1 MAAGWVAAL
10 KLVPWGDVI
19 DATPQ
24 ILQAAKKLLGTTQ
37 KGNADAAAE
46 ALEGGA
52 GGEPAM
58 PVALQLQHLRD
69 RVAQLELEQQ
79 ESAVLIQS
87 LAEQNAQ
94 VVRAGEVL
102 RQRQQRLTV
111 AAEEAAA
118 AKCWCGCC
126 GSSANVHTAR
136 LEPQT
141 LDYIAS
147 ALSRYKF
154 NSC

>member
-19 DATPQ
+19 EATPQ

-37 KGNADAAAE
+37 KGNADAAAG

-52 GGEPAM
+52 DGEPAT

-69 RVAQLELEQQ
+69 RVAQLEREQQ

-94 VVRAGEVL
+94 VVRAVEVL
-102 RQRQQRLTV
+102 RQRQHRLTV
-111 AAEEAAA
+111 AAGILAVA
-118 AKCWCGCC
+118 CTGLLVW
-126 GSSANVHTAR
+126 VLR
-136 LEPQT
+136 Q
-141 LDYIAS
+141 
-147 ALSRYKF
+147 
-154 NSC
+154 

>member
-19 DATPQ
+19 EAAPQ
-24 ILQAAKKLLGTTQ
+24 ILQAAKKRLGTTQ
-37 KGNADAAAE
+37 KGNADAAAD

-52 GGEPAM
+52 GGESAM

-69 RVAQLELEQQ
+69 RVAQLEREQQ

-94 VVRAGEVL
+94 VVRAVEVL
-102 RQRQQRLTV
+102 GQRQQRLMV
-111 AAEEAAA
+111 AAGILAVA
-118 AKCWCGCC
+118 CTGLLVW
-126 GSSANVHTAR
+126 V
-136 LEPQT
+136 LPQ
-141 LDYIAS
+141 
-147 ALSRYKF
+147 
-154 NSC
+154 

>member
-19 DATPQ
+19 EATPQ

-37 KGNADAAAE
+37 KGNADAAAG

-69 RVAQLELEQQ
+69 RVAQLEREQQ

-94 VVRAGEVL
+94 VVRAVEVL

-111 AAEEAAA
+111 AAGILAVACTGLLA
-118 AKCWCGCC
+118 WM
-126 GSSANVHTAR
+126 
-136 LEPQT
+136 LQQ
-141 LDYIAS
+141 
-147 ALSRYKF
+147 
-154 NSC
+154 

>member
-19 DATPQ
+19 EATPQ

-37 KGNADAAAE
+37 KGNADAAAC

-52 GGEPAM
+52 GGETAM

-69 RVAQLELEQQ
+69 RVAQLEREQQ

-94 VVRAGEVL
+94 VVRAVEVL

-111 AAEEAAA
+111 AAGILAVA
-118 AKCWCGCC
+118 CTGLLVW
-126 GSSANVHTAR
+126 VLR
-136 LEPQT
+136 Q
-141 LDYIAS
+141 
-147 ALSRYKF
+147 
-154 NSC
+154 

>member
-19 DATPQ
+19 EATPQ

-37 KGNADAAAE
+37 KGNADAAAG

-52 GGEPAM
+52 GGETAM

-69 RVAQLELEQQ
+69 RVAQLEREQQ

-94 VVRAGEVL
+94 VVRAVEVL
-102 RQRQQRLTV
+102 RQRQQRLMV
-111 AAEEAAA
+111 AAGILAVA
-118 AKCWCGCC
+118 CTGLLVWVLRHPLQRQRMG
-126 GSSANVHTAR
+126 GS
-136 LEPQT
+136 
-141 LDYIAS
+141 
-147 ALSRYKF
+147 
-154 NSC
+154 

>member
-19 DATPQ
+19 EATPQ

-37 KGNADAAAE
+37 KGNADAAAG
-46 ALEGGA
+46 ALEGST

-58 PVALQLQHLRD
+58 PFALQLQHLRD
-69 RVAQLELEQQ
+69 RVAQLEREQQ

-94 VVRAGEVL
+94 VVRAVEVL

-111 AAEEAAA
+111 AAGILAVA
-118 AKCWCGCC
+118 CTGLLVW
-126 GSSANVHTAR
+126 VLR
-136 LEPQT
+136 Q
-141 LDYIAS
+141 
-147 ALSRYKF
+147 
-154 NSC
+154 

>member
-1 MAAGWVAAL
+1 MAAGWIAAL

-19 DATPQ
+19 EATPQ

-37 KGNADAAAE
+37 KGNADAAAG

-58 PVALQLQHLRD
+58 PFALQLQHLRD
-69 RVAQLELEQQ
+69 RVAQLEREQQ

-94 VVRAGEVL
+94 VVRAVEVL
-102 RQRQQRLTV
+102 GQRQQRLMV
-111 AAEEAAA
+111 AAGILAVA
-118 AKCWCGCC
+118 CTGLLVW
-126 GSSANVHTAR
+126 VLR
-136 LEPQT
+136 Q
-141 LDYIAS
+141 
-147 ALSRYKF
+147 
-154 NSC
+154 

>member
-19 DATPQ
+19 EATPQ
-24 ILQAAKKLLGTTQ
+24 ILQAARKLLGTTQ
-37 KGNADAAAE
+37 KGNADAAAG
-46 ALEGGA
+46 ALEGGTV
-52 GGEPAM
+52 GEPAM

-69 RVAQLELEQQ
+69 RLAQLEREQQ

-94 VVRAGEVL
+94 VVRAVEVL

-111 AAEEAAA
+111 AAGILAVA
-118 AKCWCGCC
+118 CTGLLVW
-126 GSSANVHTAR
+126 VLR
-136 LEPQT
+136 Q
-141 LDYIAS
+141 
-147 ALSRYKF
+147 
-154 NSC
+154 